1 MSATRLRSGKHL
13 SEREPLQKV
22 TKKEASNLEEEPAM
36 TAAVL
41 DELKSLRT
49 DLKGQIKNL
58 SDSLKDF
65 QRNANERLTH
75 IESVISKMDDIDG
88 MKMKQQELEQGLAS
102 MKESMD
108 ALNTT
113 ERELERLRNNNEELK
128 EKLDNLELFS
138 RDFNIRLLGV
148 NEDKGRRLHGYHL
161 RLHHKPGF

>member
-13 SEREPLQKV
+13 SEREPLQRV

-65 QRNANERLTH
+65 QRNTNERLTH
-75 IESVISKMDDIDG
+75 IESVISKMDEIDG
-88 MKMKQQELEQGLAS
+88 MKMKQQ
-102 MKESMD
+102 
-108 ALNTT
+108 
-113 ERELERLRNNNEELK
+113 
-128 EKLDNLELFS
+128 
-138 RDFNIRLLGV
+138 
-148 NEDKGRRLHGYHL
+148 
-161 RLHHKPGF
+161 